1 MILSYIKADFLN
13 YCRLVLFK
21 NKWRRRNKHNN
32 TLPSVVFNMDTVSVG
47 NYTYGGL
54 CVKNYGDK
62 STRLMIGHYCSIAQN
77 SEFCLAGEHS
87 YHTVSTFPLE
97 KYGFHS
103 RDNEPLSKGDIIL
116 GDDVWIGER
125 ATILSGVKIGQGA
138 IIGAGAIVTKDVPP
152 YAIFVGNGVKKYRFS
167 KEIIEKLC
175 LLKYEKI
182 TPQELKEAHSYAS
195 IEAFLDSELYEKM
208 CQLL

>member
-1 MILSYIKADFLN
+1 MILSYIRADFIS
-13 YCRLVLFK
+13 YCRLVIFK
-21 NKWRRRNKHNN
+21 NKWRKRNKHNS

-54 CVKNYGDK
+54 CIKNYGDN
-62 STRLMIGHYCSIAQN
+62 STKLKIGHFCSIAQN

-103 RDNEPLSKGDIIL
+103 KDSEPLSKGDIIL

-138 IIGAGAIVTKDVPP
+138 IIGAGAIVAKDVPP
-152 YAIFVGNGVKKYRFS
+152 YAIFVGSEVKNYRFS
-167 KEIIEKLC
+167 KDIIEKLC
-175 LLKYEKI
+175 LLRYEKI
-182 TPQELKEAHSYAS
+182 TPRELKEAQAYAS
-195 IEAFLDSELYEKM
+195 TEEFINSELFKRM
-208 CQLL
+208 C